1 MSTSRPA
8 EGRPAA
14 GRVARR
20 SAIAAIAACL
30 VGCSSSKI
38 KFTNVSDVW
47 LNAWFYVG
55 TPAEDVRDCPNDLYR
70 ERSIQVAPGGNAS
83 FRPPPGLVH
92 VQVETVSPTWVP
104 TGREHWLEVLT
115 RPPVHIVA
123 SGRSDKLE
131 FRSFEGEVAIIP
143 DRERSGARF
152 TYHTA
157 PKQAAPPG
165 PVPEPPAVTSAST
178 APAEGP

>member
-1 MSTSRPA
+1 MSRI
-8 EGRPAA
+8 RHAA
-14 GRVARR
+14 GRAARL
-20 SAIAAIAACL
+20 SATAAIAACL
-30 VGCSSSKI
+30 VGCASSRI

-55 TPAEDVRDCPNDLYR
+55 TAKADAQEGPSDLYR
-70 ERSIQVAPGGNAS
+70 QRSIQVAPGGSAS

-92 VQVETVSPTWVP
+92 VQVENVSPTWVP

-143 DRERSGARF
+143 DRERGGGRF

-157 PKQAAPPG
+157 PKQGAPPG

-178 APAEGP
+178 APADGP